1 MTSTISQPHFL
12 EKWDVTG
19 FCATSGQIVCARV
32 TFIALWVRELKRK
45 KSELERERERV
56 ENTSSEKCPTIIIIP
71 NDALKISELTA
82 LLH

>member
-1 MTSTISQPHFL
+1 MCSTISQPHFL

-45 KSELERERERV
+45 KSELERV

>member
-45 KSELERERERV
+45 KSELERV